1 MSVVTMRVEKAKT
14 DLFLQK
20 SNDFYI
26 QVRPPPDAL
35 RPAPGA
41 AGRAREATTAT
52 ATTTGTRLRPGGGGH
67 RSLPS
72 RQGSWTGEGNAG
84 DSNLFFNLISLLR
97 FFKLLS
103 FIDFILFLSGVFR
116 PQPATR
122 AISSVRSPRSLPR
135 VRHWDLLAE
144 AVCKGGIPGEI
155 GRAEG
160 VYLPFL

>member
-72 RQGSWTGEGNAG
+72 RQRSWTGEGNAG
-84 DSNLFFNLISLLR
+84 DSNLFSNLISLLR
-97 FFKLLS
+97 EFG
-103 FIDFILFLSGVFR
+103 FIDFSLFLSGVFR

-135 VRHWDLLAE
+135 VRHRDLFAE

-155 GRAEG
+155 GRTEG
-160 VYLPFL
+160 VYLPSSNI